1 MSDSPSALPLRS
13 FALWN
18 LGFRPFYLLAGLFAT
33 IAISHWIAQIAGW
46 TAPGAHPPDPLWH
59 AHEMIFGYV
68 FAVVT
73 GFLFTAV
80 RTWTNAPTPAGATLA
95 AIAGLWMA
103 ARLFALAHWTAFAA
117 IADTAFALAAAAGI
131 AVPLFAA
138 RNRRNYLFAAVL
150 LAIGAANLAFYLAMA
165 GVIDVPARRLL
176 QIALDLVLFLMAV
189 IGGRVIPMFTAN
201 GVPGTR
207 TVRKPWLERAALG
220 SVLLLIAAD
229 LLALPA
235 PATALIAGAAAM
247 AHAARLWL
255 WQPWRTL
262 HKPIVWIL
270 HASYAWIVIHLMLRA
285 LAMLDVVPASAATH
299 ALTVGAIGGLTLGM
313 MTRTARGHIGLP
325 LQVGIMETAAYVLVH
340 TAAVVRVFVPLAA
353 PGWYLQAITTSGLLW
368 ACAFALF
375 TLKFCPLLV
384 RPRVDGR
391 SG

>member
-1 MSDSPSALPLRS
+1 MSDSPPAPPPRS

-80 RTWTNAPTPAGATLA
+80 RNWTNAPTPAGATLA
-95 AIAGLWMA
+95 AIAGLWVA
-103 ARLFALAHWTAFAA
+103 ARLFALAHWTAFA
-117 IADTAFALAAAAGI
+117 
-131 AVPLFAA
+131 
-138 RNRRNYLFAAVL
+138 
-150 LAIGAANLAFYLAMA
+150 
-165 GVIDVPARRLL
+165 VIDVPARRLL

-189 IGGRVIPMFTAN
+189 VGGRVIPMFTAN
-201 GVPGTR
+201 GIPGTH
-207 TVRKPWLERAALG
+207 TVRKPWLERTALG

-235 PATALIAGAAAM
+235 PAMALIAGTAAM

-325 LQVGIMETAAYVLVH
+325 LQVETMETAAYVLVH